1 MVVLQKSE
9 NQVYSDIVR
18 SLRQNF
24 RPEPI
29 QPSPPRSERKVRIR
43 TNRHYRSQPPDDHW
57 KERYNRHM
65 KQSVRGFYT
74 PAHIPYA
81 SVGDVC
87 LDVRELVVSTVGLK
101 QSSEVINNLIYF
113 DILNRCMLL
122 FVFFQQLHQSRHDE
136 KSSTCWIILQYA
148 LCCTCCVVYI
158 KKT

>member
-9 NQVYSDIVR
+9 NQLYSDIVR

-24 RPEPI
+24 RPEAI

-43 TNRHYRSQPPDDHW
+43 TNRHYRSQLPDEHW

-101 QSSEVINNLIYF
+101 QSSEKVTYNFICF
-113 DILNRCMLL
+113 DTLNRFLLL
-122 FVFFQQLHQSRHDE
+122 FVFFQQLHQSR
-136 KSSTCWIILQYA
+136 S
-148 LCCTCCVVYI
+148 
-158 KKT
+158 

>member
-29 QPSPPRSERKVRIR
+29 QPSPPQSERKVRIR
-43 TNRHYRSQPPDDHW
+43 TSRHYRSQLPDDHW

-87 LDVRELVVSTVGLK
+87 LDMRELVVSTVGLK
-101 QSSEVINNLIYF
+101 QSSEKVIHNLIYF
-113 DILNRCMLL
+113 DILNRCLLL
-122 FVFFQQLHQSRHDE
+122 FVFFQQLHQSR
-136 KSSTCWIILQYA
+136 S
-148 LCCTCCVVYI
+148 
-158 KKT
+158 